1 MASAICSSPM
11 TRQARRLFLLVGIL
25 AARSSASL
33 TAAGQSTPLRSYRA
47 ELFEPGVVS
56 TRDYERDGTFSPD
69 GQTFYFTKRTI
80 WPYFSAICVSRFRR
94 GRWTEPDVAPFSGQY
109 PDATP
114 FISADGSRLYFASRR
129 PAERAQNGYNIWM
142 ATRVKDSWS
151 TPELLP
157 QPING
162 RGSVISPVETRNG
175 SLYFI
180 RTDDARLYV
189 SERRGAGWAEP
200 VPIVDSA
207 AQGTAVT
214 SVYVDPDERFMIV
227 AIVGR
232 ADAMSTAEGIY
243 ARADLYVR
251 ERRGSAWSASR
262 HLPPPINS
270 AAEEGSPFLSPDRRF
285 LYFTSERGPLT
296 EHGTRYDA
304 AALEHVLH
312 SPGNGLGDIYRIDFR
327 ATGIAP

>member
-1 MASAICSSPM
+1 M
-11 TRQARRLFLLVGIL
+11 TLHVRRLLLSVGIL
-25 AARSSASL
+25 VVGSSASP
-33 TAAGQSTPLRSYRA
+33 TAARRSTPPRSYRA

-56 TRDYERDGTFSPD
+56 TRDYERDGTFTPD

-80 WPYFSAICVSRFRR
+80 WPYFSAICVSRLRR
-94 GRWTEPDVAPFSGQY
+94 GRWTEPEVAPFSGQY
-109 PDATP
+109 PDGTP
-114 FISADGSRLYFASRR
+114 FISTDGSRLYFASRR

-151 TPELLP
+151 KPELLP

-162 RGSVISPVETRNG
+162 PGSVISPVETRNG

-180 RTDDARLYV
+180 RLDDARLYV

-232 ADAMSTAEGIY
+232 ADAMSTLEGIY
-243 ARADLYVR
+243 PRADLYVR
-251 ERRGSAWSASR
+251 ERRGSAWSAPR
-262 HLPPPINS
+262 QLPPPINS

-304 AALEHVLH
+304 ADLEHVLH